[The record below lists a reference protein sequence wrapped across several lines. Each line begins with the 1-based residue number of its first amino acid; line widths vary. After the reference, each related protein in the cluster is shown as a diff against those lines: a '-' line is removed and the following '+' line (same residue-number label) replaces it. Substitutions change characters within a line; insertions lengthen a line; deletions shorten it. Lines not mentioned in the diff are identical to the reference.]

1 MLLGRGVGREIRWG
15 GWHSE
20 NDRVAVLAPEEK
32 NARAGLR
39 PGRISDSLAGEA
51 ERGMM
56 TSRRPLDDIS
66 AFQASSCTAQNIRHA
81 CGPEELSLSGT
92 GHGKVRQDKLGCVR
106 QVTQLH
112 FSFSFI
118 P

>member
-1 MLLGRGVGREIRWG
+1 MLLGRGVGREIRRG

-20 NDRVAVLAPEEK
+20 NDRVAVL
-32 NARAGLR
+32 NARAGVR

-56 TSRRPLDDIS
+56 TSLRPLDDIS

-81 CGPEELSLSGT
+81 CGPAELSLSGT
-92 GHGKVRQDKLGCVR
+92 GDGKVRPDKLGCVL